1 MEKYKLAKIDKTTA
15 RGYRKTESGTIEIV
29 DIPIDDDTVVDRY
42 GSPYNLDGE
51 IIDLLG
57 WPDSKAV
64 QVAPFLYIGLVD
76 KAASELGSRKSPVK
90 ASASRENGKKGGR
103 PVIYRDV
110 YAVPTYEDCTD
121 DWIYIGEAHTM
132 TEAREK
138 IKESGYKIMW
148 DGGLHVLSPVDDRGK
163 KVYTITVWPDE

>member
-1 MEKYKLAKIDKTTA
+1 MEKYKLAKSDKTTA

-76 KAASELGSRKSPVK
+76 KAASALGSRKTERK
-90 ASASRENGKKGGR
+90 AAASRENGKKGGR
-103 PVIYRDV
+103 PAEIVHVSVEGVDNSRVDFR
-110 YAVPTYEDCTD
+110 
-121 DWIYIGEAHTM
+121 
-132 TEAREK
+132 ARESVIVNGRYGPGDEEEVIERLEDIG
-138 IKESGYKIMW
+138 IKARWE
-148 DGGLHVLSPVDDRGK
+148 
-163 KVYTITVWPDE
+163 